1 MATALSAKALS
12 NLVCESSVRSSESV
26 LFQELERNLDDLLLG
41 TLARTHK
48 SEKDSTSSKK
58 KTGKLSNFLKELGE
72 LLNVPEDQAK
82 LILTSYLA
90 GRYKTIFGINSTKAT
105 CAPLIETEN
114 IIILLNFLSRRF

>member
-90 GRYKTIFGINSTKAT
+90 GRYKTIFGINSTKNG
-105 CAPLIETEN
+105 PY
-114 IIILLNFLSRRF
+114 RD

>member
-90 GRYKTIFGINSTKAT
+90 GRYKTVFGQSYQSDLYYRN
-105 CAPLIETEN
+105 
-114 IIILLNFLSRRF
+114 